1 MSFLDNFRNQPEEP
15 SYPRMAPVAYNAPRP
30 IVASAAVVDLKNKK
44 EVDAIGKR
52 RIANQWQEE
61 AWEYYDLI
69 GEIKYSANLVAN
81 VMSRINLYAA
91 FIDDSSSIP
100 TKINKVDKLPD
111 DFVTSVSNLVYKL
124 ESGDGGSSALLRD
137 AALNM
142 FIVGECW
149 LVNEPGRIS
158 TGEPDKWRIRSVNEI
173 VQMQGRRK
181 ASIAIKPSRDAKP
194 ADYIELPDRTYIS
207 RLWKRHPRYSAEADS
222 SMRGLLDICDE
233 LLLLG
238 RSARATAKSRLNA
251 GLLFMP
257 DELSNISQSDGNFT
271 DDPDVAELADDMSD
285 NFEEEMMDA
294 MTTPIADESSA
305 SAVVPLI
312 VRGPKELAEAIK
324 FIKFERAFDPMLAQR
339 ADKIIE
345 RILSGLDI
353 PKDVAAGMTNVKY
366 ANAIVIEEQ
375 LYKAHIEPMVLSVI
389 DCLTIGFLRP
399 WLRHEGY
406 PEDLVQRAVVW
417 YDPSAITAK
426 PSKAEAAVTLF
437 GVNAISEEA
446 LRRANGFSSADK
458 MSNEEKLQKMAI
470 NQGLVDDQTQ
480 QLIVKSLLPPE
491 WEEKFRQQSLE
502 NSDPNS
508 AQALDQALTPGAPAA
523 PAAPAPDATS
533 SDTIGQTPTP
543 AAGDQTPPSELMEP

>member
-1 MSFLDNFRNQPEEP
+1 MSFLDNFRNEPEEP
-15 SYPRMAPVAYNAPRP
+15 SYPRMVPVAYNAPRP

-52 RIANQWQEE
+52 RQSNQWQEE

-91 FIDDSSSIP
+91 FIDDSASIP
-100 TKINKVDKLPD
+100 TKINKVHGLDES
-111 DFVTSVSNLVYKL
+111 FVREASDLVYRL

-142 FIVGECW
+142 FVVGECW

-158 TGEPDKWRIRSVNEI
+158 VGEPDKWRIRSVNEI
-173 VQMQGRRK
+173 VNIQGRRK
-181 ASIAIKPSRDAKP
+181 SAVAIKSSRDAKP
-194 ADYIELPDRTYIS
+194 ADFIELPDRTYIS
-207 RLWKRHPRYSAEADS
+207 RIWKRHPRYSAEADS

-251 GLLFMP
+251 GMLFMP

-285 NFEEEMMDA
+285 NFEEELMDA

-312 VRGPKELAEAIK
+312 VRGPKELADAIK
-324 FIKFERAFDPMLAQR
+324 FIKFERAFDPQLAAR
-339 ADKIIE
+339 SEKIIE
-345 RILSGLDI
+345 RILAGLDL

-375 LYKAHIEPMVLSVI
+375 LYKAHVEPMVLSVV

-399 WLRHEGY
+399 WLRFAGY
-406 PEDLVQRAVVW
+406 PEHLVQRAVIW

-437 GVNAISEEA
+437 NANAISEEA
-446 LRRANGFSSADK
+446 LRRANGFSGADAAT
-458 MSNEEKLQKMAI
+458 NEEKLQKMALA
-470 NQGLVDDQTQ
+470 QGLVDDQTQ
-480 QLIVKSLLPPE
+480 QLIIKSLLPEE
-491 WEEKFRQQSLE
+491 WEKKFRQQALA
-502 NSDPNS
+502 NTDPAS
-508 AQALDQALTPGAPAA
+508 AQALDQALTPGT
-523 PAAPAPDATS
+523 APAPAPS
-533 SDTIGQTPTP
+533 PQPQASDTIGQTPTP
-543 AAGDQTPPSELMEP
+543 ATGDETPPSELMEP